1 MDVCLVSMPYGA
13 VERPSIALGLLSAEL
28 RGAGIS
34 VDVRYPVLDFAARVG
49 LRRYQLIVSGATTTL
64 LTGEWTFAAA
74 AFPEMQAI
82 DEAYVDLCTEILRC
96 DKDELLLLRNEAARF
111 TAEVADAIVA
121 SRPRIV
127 GCTSTFQQHAASLAL
142 LRAIRERAPDII
154 TMIGGTNCESAMGVA
169 TRRNFPWVD
178 FVVSGE
184 ADELIVPFVRS
195 LLADGR
201 EAVPPPG
208 VIGAACETRGDASA
222 PRASVWSLDDV
233 PTPDYDDY
241 FRALE
246 RAPLRDAIVPA
257 LVVET
262 SRGCWWGAKSHCT
275 FCGLN
280 GGNMSYRAKSPDR
293 AVDDFHR
300 LAARYG
306 IRRFNVVDNIMDMR
320 YHQTVLPQLAGHG
333 YDIFYETKANLRRHH
348 MESFVDAGVRWIQ
361 PGIESL
367 HDEMLRLMAKGNKA
381 WMNVQLLKWAAELG
395 MQVEWGFLTDIP
407 GQRDEWYLDMLR
419 WLPLVT
425 HLEPPQVTN
434 PIEFVRFSPYH
445 RDASR
450 YGFDLVPEPAY
461 AQVYPLPPEELAEL
475 ACFFNDRA
483 GVRPEAGLGQ
493 QLFVA
498 WLGAWRAMH
507 EKEAS
512 PVLEMQSTADG
523 ALDIVDT
530 RSCRTAESHRL
541 EGDAA
546 RIYLRCDEA
555 TSRSQFPAEEQETI
569 AGLIADK
576 LLVELDDRLL
586 ALAVDVSRPRPARAP
601 DPSGHI
607 AWELVRESPL
617 PSRATA

>member
-28 RGAGIS
+28 RGAGIA
-34 VDVRYPVLDFAARVG
+34 VEVRYPSLDFAARVG
-49 LRRYQLIVSGATTTL
+49 LRRYQLIVAGPTTTL

-74 AFPEMQAI
+74 AFPEMQSI
-82 DEAYVDLCTEILRC
+82 DDAYVDFCTMILGCPR
-96 DKDELLLLRNEAARF
+96 DDLLLPRAEAARF
-111 TAEVADAIVA
+111 IAETADAIVA
-121 SRPRIV
+121 ARPRIV

-142 LRAIRERAPDII
+142 LRAVRERAPDII

-184 ADELIVPFVRS
+184 ADEIIVPLVRS

-201 EAVPPPG
+201 DAVLPPG
-208 VIGAACETRGDASA
+208 VIGAACATRGDADA

-246 RAPLRDAIVPA
+246 QSPLRDAIVPA

-262 SRGCWWGAKSHCT
+262 SRGCWWGAKAHCT

-293 AVDDFHR
+293 AVGEFHR

-348 MESFVDAGVRWIQ
+348 IESFVRAGVRWIQ

-381 WMNVQLLKWAAELG
+381 WMNVQLLKWGAELG
-395 MQVEWGFLTDIP
+395 MQIEWGFLTDIP
-407 GQRDEWYLDMLR
+407 GQRDEWYLEMLR
-419 WLPLVT
+419 WLPLVA
-425 HLEPPQVTN
+425 HLAPPLVTN
-434 PIEFVRFSPYH
+434 PIEFVRFSPYY

-450 YGFDLVPEPAY
+450 YGFDLAPEPAY
-461 AQVYPLPPEELAEL
+461 AQVYPLPPEEMSEL
-475 ACFFNDRA
+475 ANFFTDRA
-483 GVRPEAGLGQ
+483 RVRAPAGLAQ
-493 QLFVA
+493 QLLVE
-498 WLGAWRAMH
+498 WLDTWRSMH
-507 EKEAS
+507 EEEAP
-512 PVLEMQSTADG
+512 PVLEMRSTAEG
-523 ALDIVDT
+523 ALEITDT
-530 RSCRTAESHRL
+530 RSCRTAERHRL
-541 EGDAA
+541 EGEAA

-555 TSRSQFPAEEQETI
+555 TSRSQFSVEEQETI
-569 AGLIADK
+569 ASLLADR
-576 LLVELDDRLL
+576 LLVELDGRLL
-586 ALAVDVSRPRPARAP
+586 ALAVDVSHPRPSRAP

-607 AWELVRESPL
+607 VWEMVGG
-617 PSRATA
+617 